1 VKSYFL
7 CVNLFL
13 LLGEVLTEKTFGFF
27 QNRLIIITIGSF
39 LLFFGWILPERRLFF
54 SFFLQI
60 IMYPYEEHIFYN
72 LYNGKIENDETTMD
86 DTRLGCNGIII

>member
-1 VKSYFL
+1 MDFTGTPVVFFL
-7 CVNLFL
+7 
-13 LLGEVLTEKTFGFF
+13 
-27 QNRLIIITIGSF
+27 
-39 LLFFGWILPERRLFF
+39 
-54 SFFLQI
+54 FLQI

>member
-1 VKSYFL
+1 MKSYFL

-27 QNRLIIITIGSF
+27 QNRLIDWFIFTIFWLDFTGTPVVFF
-39 LLFFGWILPERRLFF
+39 L
-54 SFFLQI
+54 FLQI